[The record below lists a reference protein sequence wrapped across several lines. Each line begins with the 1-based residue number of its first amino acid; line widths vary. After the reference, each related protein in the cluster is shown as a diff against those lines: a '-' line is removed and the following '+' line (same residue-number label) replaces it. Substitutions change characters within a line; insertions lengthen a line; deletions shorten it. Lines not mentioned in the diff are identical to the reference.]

1 MKTTQRTNLLNPSQI
16 GNEIQVWIQIMEQK
30 NNDRIEKMRER
41 MENELE
47 MKGNKV

>member
-16 GNEIQVWIQIMEQK
+16 SNEIQVWIQIMEQK